1 MKQSGKNHQVPAS
14 TSPAAR
20 PRSAV
25 RGPSEEERLALQSFA
40 MNESNW
46 VIGSAGMY
54 ADVKRLRPS
63 VHKQQVNS
71 NMEA

>member
-1 MKQSGKNHQVPAS
+1 MKKRAKHRQVTPGTLPAG
-14 TSPAAR
+14 R
-20 PRSAV
+20 PAV
-25 RGPSEEERLALQSFA
+25 RGPIEEDRLVLQSFA

>member
-1 MKQSGKNHQVPAS
+1 MKQPTKNRQVPAG
-14 TSPAAR
+14 TSPVAR
-20 PRSAV
+20 PVV
-25 RGPSEEERLALQSFA
+25 RRPSEEERLALQSFA

-63 VHKQQVNS
+63 VHEQQVN
-71 NMEA
+71 